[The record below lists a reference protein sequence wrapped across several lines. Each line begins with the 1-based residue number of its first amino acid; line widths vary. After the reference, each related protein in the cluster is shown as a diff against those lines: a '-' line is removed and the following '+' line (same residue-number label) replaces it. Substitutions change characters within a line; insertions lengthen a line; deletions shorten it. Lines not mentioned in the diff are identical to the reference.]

1 MEHVGR
7 KIEELRAQDAV
18 LREDR
23 TPIDVFAFLEL
34 ELGLDPIPFD
44 DLTAKYRTAA
54 AIKAD
59 FTGIYLDAEQYE
71 LMEQGPD
78 GKLNRLRF
86 TVDGVARQT
95 CQHRPFCPKPTHAG
109 ESDQS

>member
-1 MEHVGR
+1 MKPVGR

-23 TPIDVFAFLEL
+23 APIDVFAFLKL

-44 DLTAKYRTAA
+44 DLAAKCRVAA

-59 FTGIYLDAEQYE
+59 FTGIYLDAEQYN

-86 TVDGVARQT
+86 TVGGTPNLPAPSVL
-95 CQHRPFCPKPTHAG
+95 P
-109 ESDQS
+109 